1 LINQISKA
9 DPILGITDRFTVK
22 IDFDEIDFKTT
33 KYWADLTLKKFK
45 LGGYVMLKS
54 SKKCYHVI
62 FDSYVSWEENL
73 SIIAWVSILS
83 KNLSLLRYLAMQCIK
98 MSSTLRVAPKGE
110 KPSPRI
116 VYRFGCQDHAIKDFL
131 DFRQLIKRIHRH
143 GKNKNKA

>member
-1 LINQISKA
+1 MINQISKA

-110 KPSPRI
+110 KPAPRI
-116 VYRFGCQDHAIKDFL
+116 IYRFGSQDNAIKDFL
-131 DFRQLIKRIHRH
+131 DFRQLIKRIHHH
-143 GKNKNKA
+143 GKN

>member
-1 LINQISKA
+1 MINQISKA